1 MNLDLSASQTYTL
14 VILEADHQ
22 KLSLMSFQE
31 RLMSSNNKVICYLVQ
46 HIHPLELTLQCS
58 GPSAEMDKEAG
69 ERMGH
74 NFLTKE
80 VAVT

>member
-1 MNLDLSASQTYTL
+1 MNLDLSASQTHTL
-14 VILEADHQ
+14 VILRIDHQ

-31 RLMSSNNKVICYLVQ
+31 RLMSSNNKVICYLVNTS
-46 HIHPLELTLQCS
+46 IIELTLQSLS
-58 GPSAEMDKEAG
+58 GPLTEMDKEAG

>member
-1 MNLDLSASQTYTL
+1 MQ
-14 VILEADHQ
+14 
-22 KLSLMSFQE
+22 
-31 RLMSSNNKVICYLVQ
+31 
-46 HIHPLELTLQCS
+46 LTLQSLS
-58 GPSAEMDKEAG
+58 GPFTEMDKEAG